1 MADIE
6 RINELVAEKDFE
18 NAKVL
23 LDEALQESPD
33 NVELLKLAGLTA
45 VNLKN
50 WPDAKKYFE
59 TVVKYQQDDATSW
72 FYLASSYE
80 SLGDSISSK
89 NAYTNVIKLRPEYME
104 AYQSLCV
111 ILLSPLGVSF
121 SSNQVWSSPNK
132 VYYTHICGIGRCQS
146 SVFVAVCVQ
155 YVCGYTTCLSIS
167 QKQHP
172 QRKLLIQLSQM
183 YSYAT

>member
-23 LDEALQESPD
+23 LDEALHESPD
-33 NVELLKLAGLTA
+33 GVELLKLAGLTA

-89 NAYTNVIKLRPEYME
+89 NAYINVINLRPEYME

-111 ILLSPLGVSF
+111 ILLKL
-121 SSNQVWSSPNK
+121 NEIEDTKYPN
-132 VYYTHICGIGRCQS
+132 
-146 SVFVAVCVQ
+146 FVKF
-155 YVCGYTTCLSIS
+155 I
-167 QKQHP
+167 
-172 QRKLLIQLSQM
+172 KLKHL
-183 YSYAT
+183 Y